1 MIWPL
6 LRTPRWQGFTAV
18 VIVAIVAFGLLS
30 AWQWSRAEER
40 SSEERQLSEVIAA
53 DPVPLADALNEQA
66 RSDWLPVTGTGY
78 YLSESAFVRKRPLQS
93 RNGFWVMSP
102 LQTSAG
108 VLWVNRGWIPASADA
123 LATPEAPPPP
133 AGDVSVT
140 GYLRPFVPDDPGRAE
155 GLPARQVSDP
165 DRSQLPPVDS
175 LAAGYLQLRESVPA
189 EQEVLPVPVPEV
201 DGTRNLS
208 YAVQWALFALVAVA
222 GWFFFLRREA
232 KEDAAPAEPTGLGD
246 DSDVQGRQTW
256 TSA

>member
-6 LRTPRWQGFTAV
+6 LRTRRWQGFTAV

-40 SSEERQLSEVIAA
+40 RSEERQLSEVIAA
-53 DPVPLADALNEQA
+53 DPVPLADALDQPE
-66 RSDWLPVTGTGY
+66 RRDWLPVTASGY
-78 YLSESAFVRKRPLQS
+78 YLPETAYVRKRPLQS
-93 RNGFWVMSP
+93 RNGFWVMNP
-102 LQTSAG
+102 LQTNVG

-123 LATPEAPPPP
+123 LATPVAPPPP
-133 AGDVSVT
+133 AGEVDVT

-155 GLPARQVSDP
+155 GLPAGQVSDP
-165 DRSQLPPVDS
+165 DRSQLPPVDP
-175 LAAGYLQLRESVPA
+175 LATGYLQLRDSVPA
-189 EQEVLPVPVPEV
+189 ERETLPVPVPEV
-201 DGTRNLS
+201 DGARNLS

-232 KEDAAPAEPTGLGD
+232 KEDAAPAHPSGPED